1 MNNFFRYTTRQGDR
15 WDTIASKFR
24 PNPYDYVD
32 IIQANPSY
40 QGLFILPEGVV
51 ISVPVQENVARR
63 IIAPWER

>member
-1 MNNFFRYTTRQGDR
+1 
-15 WDTIASKFR
+15 
-24 PNPYDYVD
+24 VD
-32 IIQANPSY
+32 IIVSNPSY